1 MELRLLRYF
10 IAVAEELHFTR
21 AAERLHMAQPPLSQ
35 QIRQLE
41 EELGVALLARTRR
54 RVELTEPGR
63 QFLADARRI
72 LAEVDQAVHR
82 ARRAARGEVGEL
94 TLGMVTSA
102 ALEDTLPRL
111 LRAYR
116 QRYPS
121 VAITLRELSTGEQL
135 AALREGRIDL
145 GFLRP
150 PVHEPGIVLT
160 TLVREPLVAVLPAAH
175 PLARRRRIP
184 LKALAAEPFIM
195 IPRQHGLGIL
205 DLVTGACL
213 QAGFTPRIA
222 QEAREL
228 QTVVGLVAA
237 GFGVSLMPGTVR
249 KLRHSDVAYVP
260 LLAPGIFIEIAAA
273 HRAGEAPPLLAAFL
287 GVLHQVLDV
296 PSWNPRSEKT

>member
-1 MELRLLRYF
+1 
-10 IAVAEELHFTR
+10 
-21 AAERLHMAQPPLSQ
+21 
-35 QIRQLE
+35 
-41 EELGVALLARTRR
+41 
-54 RVELTEPGR
+54 
-63 QFLADARRI
+63 
-72 LAEVDQAVHR
+72 VDQAVHR

-237 GFGVSLMPGTVR
+237 GFGISLMPGTVR

-260 LLAPGIFIEIAAA
+260 LLPPGIFIEIAAA
-273 HRAGEAPPLLAAFL
+273 HRAGEVPPLLAAFL
-287 GVLHQVLDV
+287 GVLHQVQDV
-296 PSWNPRSEKT
+296 PS

>member
-237 GFGVSLMPGTVR
+237 GFGISLMPGTVR

-260 LLAPGIFIEIAAA
+260 LLPPGIFIEIAAA
-273 HRAGEAPPLLAAFL
+273 HRAGEVPPLLAAFL
-287 GVLHQVLDV
+287 GVLHQVQDV
-296 PSWNPRSEKT
+296 PS